1 MERCGKMDEDMP
13 GTRSPHE
20 TVSPR
25 GLLLPSGQVIMMS
38 GLWDRGG
45 FMRNTHSAE
54 QSEHELFWGNLA
66 AFYHLSFVMMR
77 NSIHYSIRKDWNDM
91 NLGTKGNND
100 SSDKKISTS
109 NICLLNNQRWQ
120 GTKKKSMASVKL
132 IIMPQQTLNCSSSV
146 SAAAMSNTVRINIHY
161 SCLSLFV
168 SPSHGWR
175 LFMRMLCVSLL
186 TPDLRGWPSSQGVSV
201 RGKKRVE

>member
-1 MERCGKMDEDMP
+1 MGRWIALDQVSAWDSIAQGSPPPQWP
-13 GTRSPHE
+13 GHHDVWTLG
-20 TVSPR
+20 PR
-25 GLLLPSGQVIMMS
+25 RLYE
-38 GLWDRGG
+38 
-45 FMRNTHSAE
+45 NTHSAE
-54 QSEHELFWGNLA
+54 QSEHELFRENLA

-91 NLGTKGNND
+91 NLGTKENND

-186 TPDLRGWPSSQGVSV
+186 TPDLRGWPSSQGV

>member
-1 MERCGKMDEDMP
+1 MGRRIAWDQVSAWDSIAQGSPPPQWP
-13 GTRSPHE
+13 GHQDDVWTLG
-20 TVSPR
+20 PR
-25 GLLLPSGQVIMMS
+25 RLYE
-38 GLWDRGG
+38 
-45 FMRNTHSAE
+45 NTHSAE

-175 LFMRMLCVSLL
+175 LFMRMLCLSLL
-186 TPDLRGWPSSQGVSV
+186 TPDLRGWPSSQGV